1 MGDIDFLKG
10 KEQFQQKLEVKFA
23 VVAKNLGNK
32 KVLVEHEQGQI
43 VLHYG
48 EGVVSF
54 LVQNG
59 KKTKL
64 KLNKKERNLALHT
77 LVYNKRNNILV
88 TAIFESLVDKANT
101 KIFCN
106 ICKGFNIDLNQKI
119 LLVVTKKT
127 RSLSLLK
134 AKHIIFTPPA
144 MQFFSPLA
152 MQYVQTEYSN

>member
-1 MGDIDFLKG
+1 MGG

-59 KKTKL
+59 KK
-64 KLNKKERNLALHT
+64 
-77 LVYNKRNNILV
+77 RNNILV
-88 TAIFESLVDKANT
+88 TAIFESLVDRADT

-127 RSLSLLK
+127 RSLKLSTQNLKNVELISASSLNTLSLLK

-152 MQYVQTEYSN
+152 MQYVQTEYS